1 MLLSLLLLAPLAPV
15 VQDSAHL
22 VIVATTDVHGR
33 ATAWDYVRDRPWT
46 GGLVRAARPIDSL
59 RAAYPD
65 QVVLVDAGDLLQ
77 GDPFAAYFA
86 QVAPRDPNPIVDVMN
101 QLGYDAATPGNHDF
115 NFGVATLRESLRRAS
130 FLVVSANLV
139 DEPSG
144 NPMFARESV
153 LLRRGV
159 RVGVTGFTT
168 PGVMI
173 WDRNN
178 VRGQVRVGR
187 IGGAAPAELAHLR
200 QDTDFVIALVH
211 SGMDGGSSYDSLG
224 VGPENVAA
232 SLADGPVRPDL
243 VVVGHT
249 HRQMRDS
256 VLNGVH
262 FIQPKPYAQTLAVA
276 HVDLV
281 RAGAGAGWRV
291 VRIRGE
297 QIDLA
302 PEEPPPGRFRRVAE
316 AQDEVRIWTSTPLA
330 AATAP
335 MPGTDARVEAVPLTT
350 WINEVQRQRA
360 GTDLASTAAFDTR
373 AGLPAGEVRLAD
385 VAGVYPY
392 ENTLRGIR
400 ITGAQLKAYLEQ
412 SARYYV
418 VDSAGRVGTDPT
430 IPGYN
435 FDVVTGADY
444 ELDLSQPVGS
454 RVRGLRIKGREVVP
468 SETFTLAL
476 NSYRQEGGGGFD
488 ALRGAPLVYD
498 RTESVRE
505 LLVADLRRRGQ
516 IDPAQFGE
524 RNWRLAPAAALASAR
539 SLTRPPARDTLQLRL
554 LTINDFH
561 GALEPRVYPW
571 SDGRKVGGA
580 AAVDA
585 TMDSLAAR
593 CGCTTLRLDAGDEM
607 QGTLPSNLSYGRTT
621 IEVFNRIGIRAAAIG
636 NHDFDW
642 SADTLRAR
650 MLDADYPWMAAN
662 IFDSLTGRRPDWV
675 TPWRMVRAGP
685 YQVALVGYIT
695 SETKDIVAPQN
706 VAGLRFGAGYE
717 SIKDIVQEARAAHPD
732 FLVLLAHSGGRC
744 DSLAC
749 AGEIFDLAQS
759 LPAGSVDIIVSG
771 HTHTLLDAERNGVP
785 IVQARSNGTA
795 VGIVDIVRTA
805 AGARRYDVDVQ
816 TVWDDEVT
824 PDSALAALVA
834 RAARTTDSL
843 ARQVITDIA
852 LPMPRSGDQ
861 YPLGNLMADAFRNV
875 LRTDASLVNN
885 GGIRSDVG
893 AGPLT
898 YGQLFTV
905 MPFQNQAV
913 RVTLTGRQL
922 RDMAEAAIG
931 ASGPDAHVSGL
942 RITYDASRPAGQR
955 IRDLRLANGK
965 RPKDGAHYT
974 LAVNSFLAAGQS
986 GYTMLRGAPQAPAGL
1001 SDIEVM
1007 ELYLRRL
1014 PRPVRPPEDPRFI
1027 PSTR

>member
-1 MLLSLLLLAPLAPV
+1 MLLSLLFLAPLAPV

-33 ATAWDYVRDRPWT
+33 ATAWDYVRDRSYP

-86 QVAPRDPNPIVDVMN
+86 QVAPRDPHPIVDVMN

-115 NFGVATLRESLRRAS
+115 NFGVPFLRESLRRAS
-130 FLVVSANLV
+130 FRIVSANLEN
-139 DEPSG
+139 EPSG
-144 NPMFARESV
+144 APMFAQETV
-153 LLRRGV
+153 ILRRGV
-159 RVGVTGFTT
+159 RVGITGFTT

-178 VRGQVRVGR
+178 VRGQVQVER
-187 IGGAAPAELAHLR
+187 IGSTAPAEIARLR
-200 QDTDFVIALVH
+200 RESDVVVALIH
-211 SGMDGGSSYDSLG
+211 SGMDGGSSYDSTG

-232 SLADGPVRPDL
+232 TLATGLERPDL
-243 VVVGHT
+243 VVVGHS

-262 FIQPKPYAQTLAVA
+262 FIQPKPFAQTLAVA

-281 RAGAGAGWRV
+281 RDGAGWRV

-302 PEEPPPGRFRRVAE
+302 PYEPPPSRFRRVAE
-316 AQDEVRIWTSTPLA
+316 AQDEVRIW
-330 AATAP
+330 AATPIAVATAA

-350 WINEVQRQRA
+350 WINEVQRRAA

-373 AGLPAGEVRLAD
+373 AGLPSGEVRLAD
-385 VAGVYPY
+385 VAGIYPY

-400 ITGAQLKAYLEQ
+400 ITGSQLQAYLEQ

-418 VDSAGRVGTDPT
+418 VDSTGKVGTNPT

-454 RVRGLRIKGREVVP
+454 RVRGLRVNGRDVSP
-468 SETFTLAL
+468 SQTYTLAL
-476 NSYRQEGGGGFD
+476 NSYRQEGGGGFES
-488 ALRGAPLVYD
+488 LKGATVVYD
-498 RTESVRE
+498 QNESVRE

-516 IDPAQFGE
+516 IDPMQFNAH
-524 RNWRLAPAAALASAR
+524 NWRLSPPAALASAR
-539 SLTRPPARDTLQLRL
+539 LLTRPPARDTLQLRL
-554 LTINDFH
+554 ITINDFH
-561 GALEPRVYPW
+561 GALEPRVYSW

-585 TMDSLAAR
+585 MMDSLAAR
-593 CGCTTLRLDAGDEM
+593 CRCTTLRLDAGDEM
-607 QGTLPSNLSYGRTT
+607 QGTLPSNLTYGRST
-621 IEVFNRIGIRAAAIG
+621 IEAFDRMGIQVAAIG

-642 SADTLRAR
+642 SVDTLRAR
-650 MLDADYPWMAAN
+650 MRESDYPWVAAN
-662 IFDSLTGRRPDWV
+662 IFDSLTGQRPEWV

-685 YQVALVGYIT
+685 YQVAVVGYIT
-695 SETKDIVAPQN
+695 SETKEIVAPQN
-706 VAGLRFGAGYE
+706 VAGLRFGSGYE
-717 SIKDIVQEARAAHPD
+717 SIRDVVEAARADGPD
-732 FLVLLAHSGGRC
+732 FLVLLTHSGGRC

-749 AGEIFDLAQS
+749 AGEVFDLAQS
-759 LPAGSVDIIVSG
+759 LPPGAIDVIVSG
-771 HTHTLLDAERNGVP
+771 HSHTLLDSERNGVP
-785 IVQARSNGTA
+785 IVQARNNGTA
-795 VGIVDIVRTA
+795 IGVVDIIRTA
-805 AGARRYDVDVQ
+805 AGTRRIDVDVQ
-816 TVWDDEVT
+816 TVWDDQVT
-824 PDSALAALVA
+824 PDSAISALVA
-834 RAARTTDSL
+834 RVVRATDSL
-843 ARQVITDIA
+843 SNQVITDIA
-852 LPMPRSGDQ
+852 LPMTRTGDQ

-875 LRTDASLVNN
+875 LRADVALVNN
-885 GGIRSDVG
+885 GGIRADVA

-913 RVTLTGRQL
+913 RVTITGRQL
-922 RDMAEAAIG
+922 REMAEASIS

-942 RITYDASRPAGQR
+942 RITYDTTRPPGQR
-955 IRDLRLANGK
+955 VRDLRLANGK
-965 RPKDGAHYT
+965 KPRDGDRYT
-974 LAVNSFLAAGQS
+974 LAVNSFLSAGQS
-986 GYTMLRGAPQAPAGL
+986 GYTMLRAAPQTSAGM
-1001 SDIEVM
+1001 SDIELM
-1007 ELYLRRL
+1007 EIYLRRL
-1014 PRPVRPPEDPRFI
+1014 PRPVRPPEDARFI
-1027 PSTR
+1027 PVGR

>member
-1 MLLSLLLLAPLAPV
+1 MLLSLLLLAPIAPV

-33 ATAWDYVRDRPWT
+33 ATGWDYVNDRPWA

-101 QLGYDAATPGNHDF
+101 QLAYDAATPGNHDF
-115 NFGVATLRESLRRAS
+115 NFGVPTLRESLRRAS
-130 FLVVSANLV
+130 FRVVSANIIT
-139 DEPSG
+139 EPSG
-144 NPMFARESV
+144 DPMFARQTV
-153 LLRRGV
+153 VVRKGV

-168 PGVMI
+168 PGVML

-178 VRGQVRVGR
+178 VRGQVAVER
-187 IGGAAPAELAHLR
+187 IGATAPAELGRLR
-200 QDTDFVIALVH
+200 QDADFVVALVH

-232 SLADGPVRPDL
+232 SLAAGQVRPDL
-243 VVVGHT
+243 VVVGHS

-281 RAGAGAGWRV
+281 RDGTGWRV
-291 VRIRGE
+291 TRIRGE

-302 PEEPPPGRFRRVAE
+302 GLEPPPGRFRRIAE
-316 AQDEVRIWTSTPLA
+316 AQDAVRIWASTPIA
-330 AATAP
+330 VATAA
-335 MPGTDARVEAVPLTT
+335 MPGTDGRVEAVPLTT
-350 WINEVQRQRA
+350 WINDVQRRTA
-360 GTDLASTAAFDTR
+360 GTDLASTAVFDTR
-373 AGLPAGEVRLAD
+373 AGLPSGEIRLSN
-385 VAGVYPY
+385 VAGVYPF

-400 ITGAQLKAYLEQ
+400 ITGAQLQAYLEQ
-412 SARYYV
+412 SARYYT
-418 VDSAGRVGTDPT
+418 VDSTGKVGTDPT

-435 FDVVTGADY
+435 FDVVSGADY

-454 RVRGLRIKGREVVP
+454 RVRGLRVNGRDVAP
-468 SETFTLAL
+468 SETYTLAL
-476 NSYRQEGGGGFD
+476 NSYRQEGGGGFE
-488 ALRGAPLVYD
+488 ALRGATLVYD
-498 RTESVRE
+498 QNQSVRE

-516 IDPAQFGE
+516 IDPMQFGAH
-524 RNWRLAPAAALASAR
+524 NWRLTPPTALASAR
-539 SLTRPPARDTLQLRL
+539 LLTRPPARDTLQLRIL
-554 LTINDFH
+554 SINDFH
-561 GALEPRVYPW
+561 GALEPKVYSW

-593 CGCTTLRLDAGDEM
+593 CKCTTLRLDGGDEM
-607 QGTLPSNLSYGRTT
+607 QGTLPSNLTYGRTT
-621 IEVFNRIGIRAAAIG
+621 IEAFDLMGIQAAAIG

-650 MLDADYPWMAAN
+650 MRESDYPWVAAN
-662 IFDSLTGRRPDWV
+662 IFDSTTGKRPDWIL
-675 TPWRMVRAGP
+675 PWRMVRAGK
-685 YQVALVGYIT
+685 YQVAVVGYIT
-695 SETKDIVAPQN
+695 SETKQIVAPQN
-706 VAGLRFGAGYE
+706 VAGLTFGTGYE
-717 SIKDIVQEARAAHPD
+717 SIRDMVDEARAANPD
-732 FLVLLAHSGGRC
+732 FLVLLTHSGGRC

-759 LPAGSVDIIVSG
+759 LPPGSVDLIVSG
-771 HTHTLLDAERNGVP
+771 HSHTLLDSERNGIP
-785 IVQARSNGTA
+785 IVQARSSGTA
-795 VGIVDIVRTA
+795 VGVVDIIRTA
-805 AGARRYDVDVQ
+805 SGGRKIDVDVQ
-816 TVWDDEVT
+816 TVWVDQVT
-824 PDSALAALVA
+824 PDSALTALVV
-834 RAARTTDSL
+834 RSARTTDSL
-843 ARQVITDIA
+843 ANRVITEIA
-852 LPMPRSGDQ
+852 LPLSRTGGQ

-875 LRTDASLVNN
+875 LRADVALVNN
-885 GGIRSDVG
+885 GGIRADVA

-913 RVTLTGRQL
+913 TVTITGKQL
-922 RDMAEAAIG
+922 REMAEASIA
-931 ASGPDAHVSGL
+931 ADGPDAHISGFQV
-942 RITYDASRPAGQR
+942 TYDAARPAGQR
-955 IRDLRLANGK
+955 VRDLRLANGK
-965 RPKDGAHYT
+965 KPKDNARYT

-986 GYTMLRGAPQAPAGL
+986 GYTMLRTAPQTSAGM

-1014 PRPVRPPEDPRFI
+1014 PRPVRPPEDARFI
-1027 PSTR
+1027 PAAR

>member
-1 MLLSLLLLAPLAPV
+1 MLLPLLLLAPIAPI

-33 ATAWDYVRDRPWT
+33 ATGWDYVNDRPWA
-46 GGLVRAARPIDSL
+46 GGLIRAARPIDSL

-130 FLVVSANLV
+130 FRVVSANLV
-139 DEPSG
+139 NEPSG
-144 NPMFARESV
+144 EPMFSQQTV
-153 LLRRGV
+153 LLRKGI

-178 VRGQVRVGR
+178 VRGQVRVER
-187 IGGAAPAELAHLR
+187 IGATAPSELGRLR
-200 QDTDFVIALVH
+200 PSADFVIALLH

-232 SLADGPVRPDL
+232 SLAAGQIRPDL
-243 VVVGHT
+243 VVVGHS

-262 FIQPKPYAQTLAVA
+262 FIQPKPFAQTLAVA

-281 RAGAGAGWRV
+281 RDGAGWRV
-291 VRIRGE
+291 TRIRGE

-302 PEEPPPGRFRRVAE
+302 GLEPPPGRFRRIAE
-316 AQDEVRIWTSTPLA
+316 AQDAVRIWASTPIA
-330 AATAP
+330 VATAA

-350 WINEVQRQRA
+350 WINEVQRRKA

-373 AGLPAGEVRLAD
+373 AGLPSGEIRLSD

-400 ITGAQLKAYLEQ
+400 ITGAQLRAYLEQ
-412 SARYYV
+412 SARYYT
-418 VDSAGRVGTDPT
+418 VDSTGKVGTDPT

-435 FDVVTGADY
+435 FDVVTGAEY
-444 ELDLSQPVGS
+444 ELDLSQPVGT
-454 RVRGLRIKGREVVP
+454 RVRGLRVNGRDVSP
-468 SETFTLAL
+468 SETYTLAL
-476 NSYRQEGGGGFD
+476 NSYRQEGGGGFES
-488 ALRGAPLVYD
+488 LKGATVVYD
-498 RTESVRE
+498 QNQSVRE

-516 IDPAQFGE
+516 IDPAQFGAQ
-524 RNWRLAPAAALASAR
+524 NWRLTPPAALASAKR
-539 SLTRPPARDTLQLRL
+539 LTRPPVRDTLLLRI

-561 GALEPRVYPW
+561 GALEPKLYGW
-571 SDGRKVGGA
+571 SGGRMVGGA

-593 CGCTTLRLDAGDEM
+593 CKCTTLRLDGGDEM
-607 QGTLPSNLSYGRTT
+607 QGTLPSNLTYGRTT
-621 IEVFNRIGIRAAAIG
+621 IEAFDLMGIQAAAIG

-650 MLDADYPWMAAN
+650 MRESDYPWVAAN
-662 IFDSLTGRRPDWV
+662 IFDSTTGKRPDWV
-675 TPWRMVRAGP
+675 MPWRMVRAGK
-685 YQVALVGYIT
+685 YQVAVVGFIT
-695 SETKDIVAPQN
+695 SETKQIVAPQN
-706 VAGLRFGAGYE
+706 IAGLVFGAGYE
-717 SIKDIVQEARAAHPD
+717 SIRDVVEEARRANPD
-732 FLVLLAHSGGRC
+732 FLVLLTHSGGRC

-749 AGEIFDLAQS
+749 AGEVFELAQS
-759 LPAGSVDIIVSG
+759 LPPGTVDLIVSG
-771 HTHTLLDAERNGVP
+771 HSHTLLDSERAGIP
-785 IVQARSNGTA
+785 IVQARSSGTA
-795 VGIVDIVRTA
+795 VGIVDITRTA
-805 AGARRYDVDVQ
+805 EGGRKIDVDVQ
-816 TVWDDEVT
+816 TVWVDQVT
-824 PDSALAALVA
+824 PDSALVVLVA
-834 RAARTTDSL
+834 RSARTTDSL
-843 ARQVITDIA
+843 ANRVITDIA
-852 LPMPRSGDQ
+852 LPLARSGNQ

-875 LRTDASLVNN
+875 LRADVALVNN
-885 GGIRSDVG
+885 GGIRADVA

-913 RVTLTGRQL
+913 TVTITGTQL
-922 RDMAEAAIG
+922 REMAEASITAD
-931 ASGPDAHVSGL
+931 GPDAHVSGI
-942 RITYDASRPAGQR
+942 RIDYDPTRPAGQR
-955 IRDLRLANGK
+955 VRDLRLANGK
-965 RPKDGAHYT
+965 KPKDNARYT

-986 GYTMLRGAPQAPAGL
+986 GYTMLRTAPQTPAGM

-1007 ELYLRRL
+1007 ERYLRRL
-1014 PRPVRPPEDPRFI
+1014 PRPVRPPEDARFI
-1027 PSTR
+1027 PATR

>member
-1 MLLSLLLLAPLAPV
+1 MLLALLLLAPTAPV
-15 VQDSAHL
+15 AQDSAHL
-22 VIVATTDVHGR
+22 VVVATTDVHGR
-33 ATAWDYVRDRPWT
+33 ATGWDYVNDRPWA

-65 QVVLVDAGDLLQ
+65 QVILVDAGDLLQ

-101 QLGYDAATPGNHDF
+101 QLGYDVATPGNHDF
-115 NFGVATLRESLRRAS
+115 NFGVSTLRESLRRAS
-130 FLVVSANLV
+130 FRVVSANIITQ
-139 DEPSG
+139 PSG
-144 NPMFARESV
+144 DPMFSRQTV
-153 LLRRGV
+153 LIRRGI

-168 PGVMI
+168 PGVMV

-178 VRGQVRVGR
+178 VRGQVEVER
-187 IGGAAPAELAHLR
+187 IGATAPAELQRLR
-200 QDTDFVIALVH
+200 ESADFVVALVH

-232 SLADGPVRPDL
+232 SLAAGPVRPDL
-243 VVVGHT
+243 VVVGHS

-276 HVDLV
+276 HVNLV
-281 RAGAGAGWRV
+281 RDGAGWRV
-291 VRIRGE
+291 TRVRGE

-302 PEEPPPGRFRRVAE
+302 KLESPPGRFRRVDE
-316 AQDEVRIWTSTPLA
+316 AQDQVRLWAATPLA
-330 AATAP
+330 VATAP

-350 WINEVQRQRA
+350 WINEVQRRQA

-373 AGLPAGEVRLAD
+373 AGLPSGEIRLSD

-400 ITGAQLKAYLEQ
+400 ITGAQLLAYLER
-412 SARYYV
+412 SARYYT
-418 VDSAGRVGTDPT
+418 VDSTGKVGTDPT

-435 FDVVTGADY
+435 FDMVTGAEY

-454 RVRGLRIKGREVVP
+454 RVRGLRVKGRDVSP
-468 SETFTLAL
+468 SETYTMAL
-476 NSYRQEGGGGFD
+476 NSYRQEGGGGFES
-488 ALRGAPLVYD
+488 LRGATVVYD
-498 RTESVRE
+498 QNQSVRE

-516 IDPAQFGE
+516 IDPSQFGAQ
-524 RNWRLAPAAALASAR
+524 NWRLTPPTALASAKL
-539 SLTRPPARDTLQLRL
+539 LTRPPARDTLMLRI

-561 GALEPRVYPW
+561 GALEPKVYGW
-571 SDGRKVGGA
+571 SDGRMVGGA

-593 CGCTTLRLDAGDEM
+593 CNCTTLRLDAGDEM
-607 QGTLPSNLSYGRTT
+607 QGTLPSNLTYGRTS
-621 IEVFNRIGIRAAAIG
+621 IEALDLMGIQAAAVG

-650 MLDADYPWMAAN
+650 MQESEYPWVAAN
-662 IFDSLTGRRPDWV
+662 IFDSTTGKRPDWV
-675 TPWRMVRAGP
+675 MPWRMVRAGK
-685 YQVALVGYIT
+685 YQVAVVGFIT
-695 SETKDIVAPQN
+695 SETKQIVAPQN
-706 VAGLRFGAGYE
+706 IAGLTFGGGYQ
-717 SIKDIVQEARAAHPD
+717 SIKDVVEEARGANPD
-732 FLVLLAHSGGRC
+732 FLILLAHSGGRC

-759 LPAGSVDIIVSG
+759 LPPGAVDLIVSG
-771 HTHTLLDAERNGVP
+771 HSHTLLDTERNGIP
-785 IVQARSNGTA
+785 IVQARSSGTA
-795 VGIVDIVRTA
+795 VGIVDIIRTA
-805 AGARRYDVDVQ
+805 EGGRKIDVDVR
-816 TVWDDEVT
+816 TVWVDQVT
-824 PDSALAALVA
+824 PDSALTALVA
-834 RAARTTDSL
+834 RALRTTDSL
-843 ARQVITDIA
+843 ANRVITDIA
-852 LPMPRSGDQ
+852 LPLPRSGNQ

-875 LRTDASLVNN
+875 LRADVALVNN
-885 GGIRSDVG
+885 GGVRADVA
-893 AGPLT
+893 AGRLT

-913 RVTLTGRQL
+913 TVTLTGKQL
-922 RDMAEAAIG
+922 REMAEASITAG
-931 ASGPDAHVSGL
+931 GPDAHVSGM
-942 RITYDASRPAGQR
+942 RITYDVTRPAGQR
-955 IRDLRLANGK
+955 VRDLRLANGK
-965 RPKDGAHYT
+965 KPKDNGRYT

-986 GYTMLRGAPQAPAGL
+986 GYTMLRTAPQTPAGM

-1014 PRPVRPPEDPRFI
+1014 PRPVQPPEDPRFI
-1027 PSTR
+1027 PVSP